1 MCVPTSDAHGCSM
14 NELIAIP
21 DPIVALMVT
30 EIQADRTGRLHHRA
44 HATQGVRRRRRR
56 FEQAARL
63 RRLLA

>member
-1 MCVPTSDAHGCSM
+1 MRMPTSDAHRAGM

-44 HATQGVRRRRRR
+44 PGLRRRRRR

>member
-1 MCVPTSDAHGCSM
+1 M

-30 EIQADRTGRLHHRA
+30 EIQADRTGRLQHRA
-44 HATQGVRRRRRR
+44 HGLRRRRRR